1 MYSEVIMNYIKRDLE
16 TRLMESMSGPSA
28 CFILG
33 ARQVGKTTLLKQ
45 LQKQVGE
52 ELALYYDIE
61 FPQNLKLFSGSLE
74 QLIALWRIQRKYHD
88 RRCFIFIDE
97 IQYAPDFSQKVKLL
111 TDHYADEFK
120 LIISGSSS
128 ALIKHQFQESLVG
141 RKEIFTLHPL
151 SFGEF
156 CRFKNEDKISELLD
170 SLPFGKHHPL
180 LLFEYK
186 MQELLA
192 EHIIYGGY
200 PEVVLKGT
208 HQQKIDKLNE
218 IVSSYVLK
226 DIKNLFTIEKIEQ
239 LNRLIGFLAA
249 NIGKELNLSSL
260 SEKIGLHRETL
271 QKYLQILKESYLID
285 LIKPYHKNMDKEIRK
300 MPKAYFW
307 DTGLRN
313 AIVSNFS
320 PLDAHHDR
328 GALAENFYFSNLC
341 RNLLSHQK
349 LHYWKTKQ
357 GQEIDFILQTNQD
370 LNAFEVKYDDEQG
383 RHFKAFRNS
392 YPQAKCYTVNY
403 RYQYREDARPLW
415 WKGEE

>member
-1 MYSEVIMNYIKRDLE
+1 MNYIRRDLE
-16 TRLMESMSGPSA
+16 TRLMQSMSGPNA

-33 ARQVGKTTLLKQ
+33 ARQVGKTSLLKQ
-45 LQKQVGE
+45 LQRQVGE
-52 ELALYYDIE
+52 EQSLYYDIE

-74 QLIALWRIQRKYHD
+74 QLVSLWRIQRKYHD

-97 IQYAPDFSQKVKLL
+97 IQYAADFSQKVKLL

-141 RKEIFTLHPL
+141 RKEIFILHPL
-151 SFGEF
+151 SFVEF
-156 CRFKNEDKISELLD
+156 CRFKNEQQISELLQD
-170 SLPFGKHHPL
+170 TRFGKEHPL
-180 LLFEYK
+180 LLFENK

-200 PEVVLKGT
+200 PEVVLKDT
-208 HQQKIDKLNE
+208 HQQKIDLLNE

-226 DIKNLFTIEKIEQ
+226 DIKNLFNIDKIEQ
-239 LNRLIGFLAA
+239 LNRLISFLAA
-249 NIGKELNLSSL
+249 NIGKELNLSNL

-271 QKYLQILKESYLID
+271 QKYLQILKESYLIEM
-285 LIKPYHKNMDKEIRK
+285 IKPYHKNIDKEIRK
-300 MPKAYFW
+300 MPKTYFW

-320 PLDAHHDR
+320 ILGEHHDR
-328 GALAENFYFSNLC
+328 GALAENFYFNTLC

-370 LNAFEVKYDDEQG
+370 LEAFEVKYDDELG
-383 RHFKAFRNS
+383 RHFAAFQNS
-392 YPQAKCYTVNY
+392 YPQASCLTINY
-403 RYQYREDARPLW
+403 HYRYREDARPLW
-415 WKGEE
+415 WSKAQ